1 MEQRKFV
8 LGFYGITTVLF
19 AIFVAVLFLGGTGG
33 DPAAGRPDSS
43 GIRAAEPATSTVP
56 AQASQSSPTLTVR
69 ASDYG
74 QILFD
79 GDGRALYA
87 FTSDPRAQ
95 SVCADACAEAWP
107 PYLVDGKVRAGQG
120 TEQSL
125 LATNRRTDGGR
136 QVTYAGRPL
145 YYYVGDR
152 EPGQVLCQNVVEFGG
167 TWLVVTPS
175 GRLVR

>member
-1 MEQRKFV
+1 V
-8 LGFYGITTVLF
+8 
-19 AIFVAVLFLGGTGG
+19 
-33 DPAAGRPDSS
+33 
-43 GIRAAEPATSTVP
+43 
-56 AQASQSSPTLTVR
+56 TVR
-69 ASDYG
+69 SSDYDR
-74 QILFD
+74 ILFD

-95 SVCADACAEAWP
+95 SVCTGACAATWP
-107 PYLVDGKVRAGQG
+107 PYFVAGNVRAGRG
-120 TEQSL
+120 SEPSL
-125 LATNRRTDGGR
+125 LATIRRSEGGR

-167 TWLVVTPS
+167 TWLVIRPS